1 MLRILPLSLRPWRPA
16 LAAAALSLLAGP
28 ALADLQLYMFERPGC
43 PYCLQWERE
52 VGPAYPNTAEGR
64 AAPLVHLDIGDP
76 LPPDL
81 TVVSQPQFTPTFVL
95 AGDGVEVSRIVG
107 YPGEA
112 FFWGLLGQMIAEA
125 TADATGTS
133 LRAEAAEGVNE

>member
-1 MLRILPLSLRPWRPA
+1 MLRVLSRTFRSLRPA
-16 LAAAALSLLAGP
+16 LAAAALLAWAGP
-28 ALADLQLYMFERPGC
+28 ALADLQLFMFERPGC

-64 AAPLVHLDIGDP
+64 AAPLVHLDIRDP

-95 AGDGVEVSRIVG
+95 AEDGVELSRITG

-125 TADATGTS
+125 TADATGAS
-133 LRAEAAEGVNE
+133 LPAEAAEGVSE

>member
-1 MLRILPLSLRPWRPA
+1 MLRIPPRTFRPLRAA
-16 LAAAALSLLAGP
+16 LAAVALLAWAGP

-52 VGPAYPNTAEGR
+52 VGPAYPNTAEGQ
-64 AAPLVHLDIGDP
+64 AAPLVHLDIRDP

-95 AGDGVEVSRIVG
+95 AKNGQEVSRLEG

-112 FFWGLLGQMIAEA
+112 FFWGLLEQMIAEA
-125 TADATGTS
+125 TAVEEGAT
-133 LRAEAAEGVNE
+133 E

>member
-1 MLRILPLSLRPWRPA
+1 MLCVPSRTFRSLRPA
-16 LAAAALSLLAGP
+16 LAAAALLAWAGP
-28 ALADLQLYMFERPGC
+28 ALADLQLYMFDRPGC

-81 TVVSQPQFTPTFVL
+81 VVVSPPQFTPTFVL
-95 AGDGVEVSRIVG
+95 ARDGLELSRIVG
-107 YPGEA
+107 YPGEG
-112 FFWGLLGQMIAEA
+112 FFWGLLGQMIADA
-125 TADATGTS
+125 TAMEEGAT
-133 LRAEAAEGVNE
+133 E

>member
-1 MLRILPLSLRPWRPA
+1 MLHPLSRSLRPLRRA
-16 LAAAALSLLAGP
+16 LAAAAICLLAGP

-81 TVVSQPQFTPTFVL
+81 VVVSPPQFTPTFVL
-95 AGDGVEVSRIVG
+95 ARDGLELSRIVG
-107 YPGEA
+107 YPGEG
-112 FFWGLLGQMIAEA
+112 FFWGLLGQMIADA
-125 TADATGTS
+125 TAMEEGAT
-133 LRAEAAEGVNE
+133 E

>member
-1 MLRILPLSLRPWRPA
+1 MLRVLSRTFRPLRHA

-28 ALADLQLYMFERPGC
+28 ALADLQLYMFDRPGC

-52 VGPAYPNTAEGR
+52 VGPAYPNTAEGQ
-64 AAPLVHLDIGDP
+64 AAPLVHLDIRAP

-81 TVVSQPQFTPTFVL
+81 TVASQPQFTPTFVL
-95 AGDGVEVSRIVG
+95 AKDGQEVSRIVG

-112 FFWGLLGQMIAEA
+112 FFWGLLEQMIAEA
-125 TADATGTS
+125 AEEGAT
-133 LRAEAAEGVNE
+133 E